1 MKYQPHILI
10 IDDDPALL
18 EQAEMLLEHSYQV
31 SLAISGPQALAYL
44 KRGQEADLVLLD
56 ILMPEMDGYKTMEEI
71 RKIPGHQK
79 TPIIFLTSLTD
90 SESELQGLSS
100 GAADFITKPF
110 DSRILQVRIERRLE
124 SSFQLDETKLE
135 ALPDKLT
142 DAEWKVAKL
151 LARSYSND
159 EICQELHY
167 ALDTV
172 KKLVSRIL
180 EKLQIKNRKE
190 IKKYLK

>member
-1 MKYQPHILI
+1 MTYQAHILV

-18 EQAEMLLEHSYQV
+18 EQAEMILETDYQV
-31 SLAISGPQALAYL
+31 SMAISGSQALNFLA
-44 KRGQEADLVLLD
+44 RVPEVDLILLD
-56 ILMPEMDGYKTMEEI
+56 IVMPEMDGYQVMEEI
-71 RKIPGHQK
+71 RKIPNYKK
-79 TPIIFLTSLTD
+79 TPVIFLTSLTD
-90 SESELQGLSS
+90 PEAELQGLES

-110 DSRILQVRIERRLE
+110 NSRILMARVERRLE
-124 SSFQLDETKLE
+124 NSFQLDENKLE
-135 ALPDKLT
+135 ALPEKLT

-167 ALDTV
+167 ALNTV

-190 IKKYLK
+190 IKQYLK